1 MYIFEEFNGNVN
13 HDFLNESI
21 KQLMKIKGENMIL
34 LWPEETEDISGKFIK
49 KIGLIE
55 VNKLSM
61 AY

>member
-1 MYIFEEFNGNVN
+1 MYIFEEFNSNVN

-21 KQLMKIKGENMIL
+21 KQLMKIKGEKMIL
-34 LWPEETEDISGKFIK
+34 LWPKETEDISGKFIK